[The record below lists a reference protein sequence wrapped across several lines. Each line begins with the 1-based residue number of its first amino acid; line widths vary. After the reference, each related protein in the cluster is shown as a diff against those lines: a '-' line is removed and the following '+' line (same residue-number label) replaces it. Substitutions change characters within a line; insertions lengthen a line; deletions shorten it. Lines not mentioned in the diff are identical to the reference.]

1 MTTITINGTEYKI
14 KYGYNNF
21 CDSDLMDRTT
31 EVMGFITS
39 SADKAQIKDSEY
51 TRKLFVLVREL
62 VFEGFKRY
70 NPKSIEE
77 VGDLLDDYF
86 DEGTEDDPHGLLD
99 VFGIITQE
107 LIASGFIG
115 DLLKKSQKA
124 IEKMAKKV
132 EKNKKITKI

>member
-1 MTTITINGTEYKI
+1 MTTITINGTEYKL

-39 SADKAQIKDSEY
+39 SADKAQTKDSEY
-51 TRKLFVLVREL
+51 TKKLFVLVREL

-70 NPKSIEE
+70 NPKTIEE

>member
-70 NPKSIEE
+70 NPKTIEE

-115 DLLKKSQKA
+115 DLLKKSKKA

-132 EKNKKITKI
+132 EKKKITKI

>member
-1 MTTITINGTEYKI
+1 MTTITINGTEYKL

-51 TRKLFVLVREL
+51 TKKLFVLVREL

-70 NPKSIEE
+70 NPKTIEE

>member
-1 MTTITINGTEYKI
+1 MTAITINGKEYKL

-51 TRKLFVLVREL
+51 TKKLFVLVREL

-70 NPKSIEE
+70 NPKTIEE

>member
-1 MTTITINGTEYKI
+1 MTTITINGTEYKL

-51 TRKLFVLVREL
+51 TKKLFVLVREL

-70 NPKSIEE
+70 NPKTIAE

-132 EKNKKITKI
+132 EKKKITKI

>member
-39 SADKAQIKDSEY
+39 SADKGEIKDNEY
-51 TRKLFVLVREL
+51 TKKLFVLVREL
-62 VFEGFKRY
+62 IFEGFKKY
-70 NPKSIEE
+70 NPKTIEE

-132 EKNKKITKI
+132 EKKKITKI

>member
-70 NPKSIEE
+70 NPKTIEE

>member
-132 EKNKKITKI
+132 EKKKITKI

>member
-51 TRKLFVLVREL
+51 TKKLFVLVREL

-70 NPKSIEE
+70 NPKTIEE

>member
-1 MTTITINGTEYKI
+1 MTTITINGTEYKL

-86 DEGTEDDPHGLLD
+86 DEGTEEDPHGLLD
-99 VFGIITQE
+99 VFGIIVGE
-107 LIASGFIG
+107 LIAGGFIG
-115 DLLKKSQKA
+115 DLLKKSQEA
-124 IEKMAKKV
+124 IEKMKKKV
-132 EKNKKITKI
+132 EKNKKITQI

>member
-1 MTTITINGTEYKI
+1 MTTITINGTEYKL

-51 TRKLFVLVREL
+51 TKKLFVLVREL

-70 NPKSIEE
+70 NPKTIAE

>member
-1 MTTITINGTEYKI
+1 MTTITINGTEYKL

-70 NPKSIEE
+70 NPKTIEE

>member
-1 MTTITINGTEYKI
+1 MTTITINGTEYKL

-51 TRKLFVLVREL
+51 TKKLFVLVREL

-70 NPKSIEE
+70 NPKTIAE

-86 DEGTEDDPHGLLD
+86 DEGTEEDPHGLLD